1 MPEDLVPQRSKTVAP
16 RRSRPVQL
24 ADTIKQWVVE
34 HQLRAGD
41 RLPGETELIARYG
54 RSKGTVREAMRILEA
69 QGLVETR
76 TGPGGGSFVAE
87 VSPDRAQSL
96 LANFFY
102 FRDLSIRDIY
112 QIRKLLEP
120 EVAATLA
127 GQLSDDQLAALE
139 AVVAQYPQPADT
151 VEQERAQHVSSLQF
165 HALLASY
172 SDNDLLA
179 FVVRFMARMLTELTV
194 WRRLYEP
201 PNPTLWEAGRR
212 HQLQLIE
219 ALRNG
224 DAETARQVMRDH
236 MAGAETQMQA
246 QEAEVLRRFIAE

>member
-1 MPEDLVPQRSKTVAP
+1 MPQRSRKFPP

-24 ADTIKQWVVE
+24 ADTIKEWVVE
-34 HQLRAGD
+34 HQLKAGD
-41 RLPGETELIARYG
+41 RLPGEAELIESHG

-102 FRDLSIRDIY
+102 FRDLSIKDIY

-127 GQLSDDQLAALE
+127 GKLSDEQLAALE
-139 AVVAQYPQPADT
+139 AVGTYDPCRDGDTIVFDRVDRFQGSYARFEIYTLDFETGIERRLTHGARAREPACSPDGRWAAAVQIT
-151 VEQERAQHVSSLQF
+151 EGRTRLIRIDLSDGRIEDVKT
-165 HALLASY
+165 ALLLHWLAANK
-172 SDNDLLA
+172 DKLL
-179 FVVRFMARMLTELTV
+179 
-194 WRRLYEP
+194 
-201 PNPTLWEAGRR
+201 
-212 HQLQLIE
+212 
-219 ALRNG
+219 
-224 DAETARQVMRDH
+224 
-236 MAGAETQMQA
+236 
-246 QEAEVLRRFIAE
+246 